1 MDERARIQLMSQD
14 IQSLQKQFGKNL
26 ILNENLSKYSWFNLG
41 GPAEIFFRPENK
53 EQLINFLNET
63 KKRNLST
70 KIIGAGS
77 NTLIRDQGVKG
88 TIIKL
93 SSKFSFVK
101 LLTKDTI
108 EVGAATLDK
117 KISDFA
123 LENGI
128 GNFEFLS
135 CIPGSIGGSI
145 TMNSGCYGTD
155 ISEILLSI
163 KVLNDLGIEKEIKKD
178 EIKFLYRGTNI
189 PENYI
194 IISAVLKG
202 KISTKE
208 DVKKKQEKLIKK
220 KEETQP
226 KRLKTGGSTFK
237 NSINKKAGEL
247 IKESGCDK
255 LNIGD
260 AKISE
265 KHCNFFVNSG
275 NAKTSDI
282 EALINKVKKQVHS
295 KTGVTLELEIK
306 IIGDEI

>member
-1 MDERARIQLMSQD
+1 MNQD

-41 GPAEIFFRPENK
+41 GPAEIFFRPDNK
-53 EQLINFLNET
+53 EQLINFLIEA
-63 KKRNLST
+63 KKRNLSK

-93 SSKFSFVK
+93 SSKFSYIK
-101 LLTKDTI
+101 LLTNDTL

-123 LENGI
+123 LENSI

-155 ISEILLSI
+155 ISEILISI
-163 KVLNDLGIEKEIKKD
+163 KVLDEMGREKEIKKN
-178 EIKFLYRGTNI
+178 EIKFLYRGTSI

-194 IISAVLKG
+194 ILSAVLKG
-202 KISTKE
+202 KISTIE
-208 DVKKKQEKLIKK
+208 EVRKKQKKLIKT
-220 KEETQP
+220 KEESQP
-226 KRLKTGGSTFK
+226 RRIKTGGSTFK
-237 NSINKKAGEL
+237 NSINKKAWEL

-255 LNIGD
+255 LKIGD

-265 KHCNFFVNSG
+265 KHCNFFINNG
-275 NAKTSDI
+275 NAKTADI
-282 EALINKVKKQVHS
+282 EELIDKVKKQVHS

>member
-1 MDERARIQLMSQD
+1 MSQD

-41 GPAEIFFRPENK
+41 GPAEIFFRPDNK
-53 EQLINFLNET
+53 EQLINFLIEV
-63 KKRNLST
+63 KKRNLSK

-93 SSKFSFVK
+93 SSKFSYIK
-101 LLTKDTI
+101 LLTNDTL

-123 LENGI
+123 LENSI

-155 ISEILLSI
+155 ISEILISI
-163 KVLNDLGIEKEIKKD
+163 KVLDEMGREKEIKKN
-178 EIKFLYRGTNI
+178 EIKFLYRGTSI

-194 IISAVLKG
+194 ILSAVLKG
-202 KISTKE
+202 KISTIE
-208 DVKKKQEKLIKK
+208 EVRKKQKKLIKT
-220 KEETQP
+220 KEESQP
-226 KRLKTGGSTFK
+226 RRIKTGGSTFK
-237 NSINKKAGEL
+237 NSINKKAWEL

-255 LNIGD
+255 LEIGD

-265 KHCNFFVNSG
+265 KHCNFFINNG
-275 NAKTSDI
+275 NAKTADI
-282 EALINKVKKQVHS
+282 EELIDKVKKQVHS

>member
-1 MDERARIQLMSQD
+1 MS
-14 IQSLQKQFGKNL
+14 KH
-26 ILNENLSKYSWFNLG
+26 SWFNLG
-41 GPAEIFFRPENK
+41 GPAKVLFRPRD
-53 EQLINFLNET
+53 L
-63 KKRNLST
+63 RDLST
-70 KIIGAGS
+70 FLKEINESDKIKVLGVGS

-88 TIIKL
+88 IIIKL

-163 KVLNDLGIEKEIKKD
+163 KVLNDMGIEQEIKKD

-208 DVKKKQEKLIKK
+208 DVQKKQEKLIKK

-237 NSINKKAGEL
+237 NSANKKAWEL

-255 LNIGD
+255 LYIGD

-265 KHCNFFVNSG
+265 KHCNFFINNG
-275 NAKTSDI
+275 NAKTADI
-282 EALINKVKKQVHS
+282 EDLINKVKKQVHS